1 LVIGDSASKYYCLR
15 RAEIIKNPNL
25 GKERIMKRLIMCI
38 LTIFILTSAGSA
50 FAKGRLVVYC
60 SNEPF
65 ACQAVADEF
74 GKKFDVKVQMTRA
87 GSGSTYAKILAEK
100 SNPKGDVWYAGTLD
114 PHSQAGV
121 NGLLEPY
128 QSPMLK
134 EIGEEFRNP
143 ATSKKH
149 HTAGVY
155 AGVLG
160 YSVNTD
166 VLKEKNLPMPRSWE
180 DLTKPEYK
188 GMVQVASPQSSGTA
202 YTVLATMV
210 QLKGE
215 EKAYV
220 YLAKLHQNVNQ
231 YTKSGSAPGKAA
243 ARGETMIGIGFL
255 HDHALQKA
263 NGFPLELIV
272 PSEGTGYE
280 IGGLS
285 IIKGARNMENAKKF
299 VDFMLS
305 AEGQEVPQRVKMFQ
319 VPTNIYATV
328 PKEAIR
334 LDQVKLIDYD
344 FVKYGSEE
352 MRSHLIDRWSK
363 EIKPVKR

>member
-1 LVIGDSASKYYCLR
+1 
-15 RAEIIKNPNL
+15 
-25 GKERIMKRLIMCI
+25 MKR
-38 LTIFILTSAGSA
+38 FIVCLAVLFLFLSSAY
-50 FAKGRLVVYC
+50 AKGRLVIYC

-74 GKKFDVKVQMTRA
+74 AKKYDVKVQMTRS

-100 SNPKGDVWYAGTLD
+100 DNPKGDVWYAGTLD

-121 NGLLEPY
+121 NGLLEAY
-128 QSPMLK
+128 KSPMLK
-134 EIGEEFRNP
+134 EVGEMFRNP
-143 ATSKKH
+143 ATSKQYH
-149 HTAGVY
+149 STGVY

-160 YSVNTD
+160 YSVNTKF
-166 VLKEKNLPMPRSWE
+166 LAEKNLPMPRSWE
-180 DLTKPEYK
+180 DLTNPIYK
-188 GMVQVASPQSSGTA
+188 GMIQVANPQSSGTA

-210 QLKGE
+210 QLHGE
-215 EKAYV
+215 EKAFE
-220 YLAKLHQNVNQ
+220 YLAKLHKNINQ

-243 ARGETMIGIGFL
+243 ARGETLIGIGFL

-263 NGFPLELIV
+263 NGFPLALIV

-285 IIKGARNMENAKKF
+285 IIKGARNLDNAKKF

-319 VPTNIYATV
+319 VPTNMNANV

-344 FVKYGSEE
+344 FVKFGSEK
-352 MRSHLIDRWSK
+352 MRSHLIDRWVK
-363 EIKPVKR
+363 EIKPLAR

>member
-1 LVIGDSASKYYCLR
+1 MKHLTVSFFLVFVLAI
-15 RAEIIKNPNL
+15 
-25 GKERIMKRLIMCI
+25 
-38 LTIFILTSAGSA
+38 TSPC

-65 ACQAVADEF
+65 ACQAVADAFAE
-74 GKKFDVKVQMTRA
+74 KYDVKVDMTRS

-100 SNPKGDVWYAGTLD
+100 DNPKGDVWYAGTLD

-121 NGLLEPY
+121 NGLLESY
-128 QSPMLK
+128 ESPMLK
-134 EIGEEFRNP
+134 EIGEQFQNP
-143 ATSKKH
+143 ATSKQH
-149 HTAGVY
+149 HSAGVY

-160 YSVNTD
+160 YSVNTK
-166 VLKEKNLPMPRSWE
+166 VLKELGLEMPHSWE

-188 GMVQVASPQSSGTA
+188 GLIQMASPQSSGTA

-215 EKAYV
+215 DAAFD
-220 YLAKLHQNVNQ
+220 YLAKLHKNISQ

-243 ARGETMIGIGFL
+243 ARGEAMIGIGFL

-263 NGFPLELIV
+263 EGFPLELVV

-285 IIKGARNMENAKKF
+285 IIKGCRNLDNAKLF
-299 VDFMLS
+299 VDYMLS
-305 AEGQEVPQRVKMFQ
+305 AEGQEVPQKVKMFQ
-319 VPTNIYATV
+319 VPTNINANV

-344 FVKYGSEE
+344 FVTYGTEE
-352 MRSHLIDRWSK
+352 KRAHLIDRWVK
-363 EIKPVKR
+363 EIKPLER

>member
-1 LVIGDSASKYYCLR
+1 MQRIVKLFALVLMILIFSAP
-15 RAEIIKNPNL
+15 AW
-25 GKERIMKRLIMCI
+25 
-38 LTIFILTSAGSA
+38 AG
-50 FAKGRLVVYC
+50 GRLVVYC
-60 SNEPF
+60 SNEAF
-65 ACQAVADEF
+65 ACQAVADAF
-74 GKKFDVKVQMTRA
+74 SQKYDVKVQMTRS

-100 SNPKGDVWYAGTLD
+100 DNPKGDVWYAGTLD

-128 QSPMLK
+128 ESAMLI
-134 EIGEEFRNP
+134 EIDEPFKNP
-143 ATSKKH
+143 ASSKQH

-166 VLKEKNLPMPRSWE
+166 LLKEKNLPMPRSWA

-188 GMVQVASPQSSGTA
+188 GLVQIASPQSSGTA
-202 YTVLATMV
+202 YTTLATIV
-210 QLKGE
+210 QLWGE
-215 EKAYV
+215 EKAFE
-220 YLAKLHQNVNQ
+220 YLAKLHKNIGQ

-255 HDHALQKA
+255 HDHALQKV

-272 PSEGTGYE
+272 PAEGTGYE

-299 VDFMLS
+299 IDFMLTS
-305 AEGQEVPQRVKMFQ
+305 EGQEVPQKVKMFQ
-319 VPTNIYATV
+319 VPTNVNATI

-352 MRSHLIDRWSK
+352 MRSHLIDRWAK
-363 EIKPVKR
+363 EIKPMPR

>member
-1 LVIGDSASKYYCLR
+1 
-15 RAEIIKNPNL
+15 
-25 GKERIMKRLIMCI
+25 MKRLIQ
-38 LTIFILTSAGSA
+38 SALVSLMVLL
-50 FAKGRLVVYC
+50 FAAPAICGGRLVIYC

-65 ACQAVADEF
+65 ACQAVADRFAE
-74 GKKFDVKVQMTRA
+74 KYDVKVQMTRS

-100 SNPKGDVWYAGTLD
+100 DNPKGDVWYAGTLD

-121 NGLLEPY
+121 NDLLEIY
-128 QSPMLK
+128 ESPMLI
-134 EIGEEFRNP
+134 EIGKPFQNP

-166 VLKEKNLPMPRSWE
+166 LLKEKNLPMPRSWA

-188 GMVQVASPQSSGTA
+188 GLIQMASPQSSGTA
-202 YTVLATMV
+202 YTALATLV
-210 QLKGE
+210 QLWGE
-215 EKAYV
+215 DAAFE
-220 YLAKLHQNVNQ
+220 YLAKLHQNIGQ

-255 HDHALQKA
+255 HDHALQKV

-285 IIKGARNMENAKKF
+285 IIKGARNLDNAKLF
-299 VDFMLS
+299 IDFMLS
-305 AEGQEVPQRVKMFQ
+305 KEGQEVPQEVKMFQ
-319 VPTNIYATV
+319 VPTNINANV

-334 LDQVKLIDYD
+334 LDQVNLIDYD
-344 FVKYGSEE
+344 FVTYGTEE
-352 MRSHLIDRWSK
+352 MRSHLIDRWAK
-363 EIKPVKR
+363 EIKPLQR

>member
-1 LVIGDSASKYYCLR
+1 
-15 RAEIIKNPNL
+15 
-25 GKERIMKRLIMCI
+25 MKRLAMGVVAV
-38 LTIFILTSAGSA
+38 LMLFSVTSVYAG
-50 FAKGRLVVYC
+50 GRLVIYC

-74 GKKFDVKVQMTRA
+74 SKKYDVKVQMTRA

-100 SNPKGDVWYAGTLD
+100 ENPKADVWYAGTLD

-128 QSPMLK
+128 ESPMLP
-134 EIGEEFRNP
+134 EIGELFRNP
-143 ATSKKH
+143 ASSKKH

-160 YSVNTD
+160 YSVNTE
-166 VLKEKNLPMPRSWE
+166 VLKEKGLPMPKSWA
-180 DLTKPEYK
+180 DITKPEYK

-202 YTVLATMV
+202 YTVLATMT
-210 QLKGE
+210 QIMGE
-215 EKAYV
+215 EDAFK
-220 YLAKLHQNVNQ
+220 YLAKLHKNVNQ

-285 IIKGARNMENAKKF
+285 IIKGARNMENAKLF

-319 VPTNIYATV
+319 VPTNMKASV

-334 LDQVKLIDYD
+334 LDQVNLIDYD

-352 MRSHLIDRWSK
+352 MRSHLIDRWVK
-363 EIKPVKR
+363 EVKSLAR

>member
-1 LVIGDSASKYYCLR
+1 
-15 RAEIIKNPNL
+15 
-25 GKERIMKRLIMCI
+25 MKRLTMF
-38 LTIFILTSAGSA
+38 LVVVFVLGLASAS
-50 FAKGRLVVYC
+50 FAKGRLVIYC

-65 ACQAVADEF
+65 ACQAVADAFAE
-74 GKKFDVKVQMTRA
+74 KYDVKVQMTRS

-100 SNPKGDVWYAGTLD
+100 DNPKGDVWYAGTLD

-121 NGLLEPY
+121 NGLLESY
-128 QSPMLK
+128 ESPMLV
-134 EIGEEFRNP
+134 EIGPEFQNP

-149 HTAGVY
+149 QSAGVY

-166 VLKEKNLPMPRSWE
+166 VLKEKGLPMPRSWA

-188 GMVQVASPQSSGTA
+188 GMIQVASPQSSGTA

-210 QLKGE
+210 QLLGE
-215 EKAYV
+215 DAAFE

-272 PSEGTGYE
+272 PAEGTGYE

-285 IIKGARNMENAKKF
+285 IIKDCRNLDNAKLF
-299 VDFMLS
+299 VDYMLS

-319 VPTNIYATV
+319 VPTNVNANV
-328 PKEAIR
+328 PPEAIR

-352 MRSHLIDRWSK
+352 MRAHLIDRWVR
-363 EIKPVKR
+363 EIKPLAR